1 MDSWAEQGA
10 EQEARV
16 FASILYRNDVAP
28 EQVLL
33 DHGCKGFRD
42 TNAGHALAQAAYKYM
57 PNSDGSDLGSDAD
70 CD

>member
-1 MDSWAEQGA
+1 
-10 EQEARV
+10 
-16 FASILYRNDVAP
+16 VAP

-33 DHGCKGFRD
+33 DHDCKGFRD

>member
-1 MDSWAEQGA
+1 M
-10 EQEARV
+10 
-16 FASILYRNDVAP
+16 AP

-33 DHGCKGFRD
+33 DAGSKGFRD
-42 TNAGHALAQAAYKYM
+42 ANAGRALAQAAYKYM